1 MKTLIVGRDSTLSV
15 GLSATL
21 PDPILLSARELASTD
36 LDSVLPD
43 EPFVLVMNQFQ
54 PADRLADLSSPTA
67 YVDLALTTTA
77 RLLEKI
83 VSYDC
88 RKVLYT
94 SSAAVY
100 GDNVVCQEDDVPRA
114 GNLHAALK
122 LSNEHLVRAVCDE
135 RGIDH
140 TVVRLFNLYGGQDT
154 FSVVARILAAV
165 RGRRPL
171 VLSNDGNA
179 IRDFVHLDDVLT
191 CYRRLLAP
199 TSLSTVN
206 VATGRGTSVRSI
218 VDAVRLRGHRLDT
231 TSVPRRE
238 IRMSTADVTRLA
250 CVVDVDRFA
259 NVIDHVLAEL
269 AEPSLIPTGRRA

>member
-1 MKTLIVGRDSTLSV
+1 VKTLIVGRDSTLSV